1 MSLFEAEWGKFLFSG
16 ICRLTFIAKRESATT
31 TMSVI
36 SWSRGSNIVHFYTLI
51 TLILHIFKDQVI
63 VNFIMV
69 LRV

>member
-36 SWSRGSNIVHFYTLI
+36 SWSRGSNYTLI